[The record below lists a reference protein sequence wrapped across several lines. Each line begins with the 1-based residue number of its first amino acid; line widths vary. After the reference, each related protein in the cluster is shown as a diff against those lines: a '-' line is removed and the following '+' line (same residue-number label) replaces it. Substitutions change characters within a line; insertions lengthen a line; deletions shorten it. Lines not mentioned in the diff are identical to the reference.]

1 MIWFLMVAALLIG
14 TPLLMFSL
22 AALSTE
28 IGLPAVIWLGF
39 ALLVLASALS
49 LPAMLSVVVSCTA
62 AWLVYRAANRLPEG
76 ES

>member
-1 MIWFLMVAALLIG
+1 MIWLLLIATLLIG

-22 AALSTE
+22 AVLSTE

-49 LPAMLSVVVSCTA
+49 LPAMLSVVISCGA
-62 AWLVYRAANRLPEG
+62 AWLVYRAANRLPED
-76 ES
+76 EP